1 MVGAACQMFMG
12 QNVQQHF
19 SRYLKKEYTI
29 QIFFT
34 HFFILKNIMSD
45 ALFFVW
51 GLTYQINC
59 KLINDSM
66 ESDQSGTVLYHK
78 LTNQLTIFLWNLGV
92 SFMYTFITFLTYRE
106 NQGE

>member
-29 QIFFT
+29 QNFLCT

-51 GLTYQINC
+51 GLTNQINC

-78 LTNQLTIFLWNLGV
+78 LTNQFFLGN
-92 SFMYTFITFLTYRE
+92 
-106 NQGE
+106 